1 MGAAA
6 GGIGCSGGG
15 ISFGVDLS
23 GGKDRAWEKR
33 LVMVVRCSRGEVD
46 IHPEA
51 AGDGD
56 CTVPVPFVRGG
67 LGDPRGRR
75 GFVRAAASG

>member
-1 MGAAA
+1 MG
-6 GGIGCSGGG
+6 GR

-23 GGKDRAWEKR
+23 GGKDRAWERR

-46 IHPEA
+46 IHLEA

-56 CTVPVPFVRGG
+56 CTVPVRSFVAGWAIREAVGG
-67 LGDPRGRR
+67 SFGLLL
-75 GFVRAAASG
+75 SG